1 MSKSVKIN
9 NVTYENVPKV
19 EVPLSAGDGNA
30 VFWDTTGATGGGRLT
45 YSRAKRYLAPAE
57 L

>member
-45 YSRAKRYLAPAE
+45 YSQAKRYLAPAE

>member
-30 VFWDTTGATGGGRLT
+30 VFWDTTGATGGRLT
-45 YSRAKRYLAPAE
+45 YSREKRYLAQAE